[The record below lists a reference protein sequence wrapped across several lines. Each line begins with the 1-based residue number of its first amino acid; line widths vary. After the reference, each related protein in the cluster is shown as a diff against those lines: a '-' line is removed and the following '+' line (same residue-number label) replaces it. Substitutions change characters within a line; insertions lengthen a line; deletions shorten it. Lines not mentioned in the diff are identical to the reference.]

1 MSILF
6 NAAIFLITLVLT
18 VGFFRKDGSWN
29 AENGKKAFRF
39 FTVQSNVLCA
49 VSALLICVFPD
60 AHAVWL
66 LKYAGTAAVCVT
78 MLTVLFYLGPVYSY
92 KKLLS
97 GTDLFMH
104 LITPLLALVS
114 CCVWEKRG
122 LAFWEALWGLAPV
135 LLYGAL
141 YMYRVVFCPKD
152 KPETP
157 EKAWDDF
164 YGFNQTGKYYLSAAA
179 MVAGAFLICMGL
191 MALQNM

>member
-1 MSILF
+1 MSIAINL
-6 NAAIFLITLVLT
+6 AIFLITAAIMLRV
-18 VGFFRKDGSWN
+18 FRKDGRWSP
-29 AENGKKAFRF
+29 ENGKAAFRF
-39 FTVQSNVLCA
+39 FTVQSNVFCA
-49 VSALLICVFPD
+49 LSALLMCIFP
-60 AHAVWL
+60 ASRAVWL
-66 LKYAGTAAVCVT
+66 VKYAGTAAVSVT

-114 CCVWEKRG
+114 FCVWEKRG

-135 LLYGAL
+135 VLYGAL
-141 YMYRVVFCPKD
+141 YMYRVVFCRSD
-152 KPETP
+152 
-157 EKAWDDF
+157 KAWEDF

-179 MVAGAFLICMGL
+179 MVVGAFLICMGL